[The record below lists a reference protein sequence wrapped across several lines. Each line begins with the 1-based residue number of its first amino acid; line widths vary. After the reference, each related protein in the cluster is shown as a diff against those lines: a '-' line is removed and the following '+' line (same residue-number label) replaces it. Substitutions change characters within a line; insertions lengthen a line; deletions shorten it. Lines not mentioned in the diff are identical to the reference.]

1 MGFSNPPIPWSEL
14 ERALSGHRAAPAPVG
29 ADGGD
34 SPAWS
39 NKRMPYVPPAG
50 TKPVAEPTEKVVP
63 YAELHAHSNFSFLDG
78 ASSPEQLLEEA
89 QRLGLHA
96 LGLTDHDGFYGIVRM
111 AEAAESYDTKTV
123 FGAEL
128 SLGLRKPQNGEAD
141 PEGSH
146 LVLLARGEE
155 GYHRLAGALTRGQ
168 LAGQEK
174 GRPLYDLEELSNRAG
189 GQLTA
194 LTGCRKGRVRQALGE
209 GPAGAAREVDT
220 LIDLFGH
227 DNVLVELFDHGDPLA
242 SAHNDALA
250 TLAATRNLPLIATGN
265 IHYATPR
272 QYRLATAVAAVRA
285 HRSLDELDGWLPAS
299 GSAHLRSGA
308 EMAERFARYPGAV
321 ENTVGVADAH
331 AFELRR
337 ARPGLPKQE
346 VPDGHTPMSWLR
358 KLVWDGAA
366 ERYPNLKEKDRARIE
381 KELGVIEQKDF
392 PGYFL
397 IVWDI
402 VRYAKSLG
410 ILCQGRGSA
419 ANSAVCYLL
428 KITAVD
434 AIYYDLPF
442 ERFLSS
448 MRDEEPDIDV
458 DFDSD
463 RREEVI
469 QYVYTKY
476 GRQNAAQVANVISY
490 RPKNAVRDMAK
501 ALGHSPGQ
509 QDAWSKQVERW
520 GALTTSSDHDI
531 PPAVVEL
538 ATEILKFP
546 RHLGIHSGGMVL
558 TDRPVGEVCPIEHG
572 RMDGRTVLQWD
583 KDDCAWMGLVKF
595 DLLGLGMLAALQY
608 CFELARDHVG
618 EEWTLETIPKE
629 EAGVYDMLCRADSI
643 GVFQVESRAQMG
655 LLPRLQPR
663 RFYDLVVEIALVR
676 PGPIQGGAVHPY
688 VRRKLGL
695 EPVTYLHPKLKEPLE
710 RTLGIPVFQEQLMQ
724 VAMAVGGCTGEDADQ
739 LRRAMGSKRGIERI
753 ESLRDR
759 LYEGMK
765 SNGIEGDVA
774 DEIYGKIQA
783 FANFGFAESHSLSFG
798 LLVYASSWMRL
809 HYPGAFLAALLRAQP
824 MGFYSPQTL
833 VADARRHGVV
843 VLRPDIQLSGVSAGL
858 ETVIGRVG
866 RDEGAA
872 VSGPLSELGSDACL
886 GIQPPVPQFDAS
898 IPFDSDDHRRDG
910 AFAVRLGL
918 DEVNGISTA
927 VATKIVEE
935 RNRAGAFANMN
946 DLVRR
951 VGLTTAQ
958 LELLSAAGA
967 FDTLGLTRREAM
979 WNAGN
984 ASQDR
989 AEFLEHTIVTVQPPL
1004 FTMPSEVDELVSDL
1018 WATGLSTD
1026 NHPVRHLRDQL
1037 TERGVFSA
1045 ASLKT
1050 AETGRRV
1057 EVGGIVTHRQR
1068 PATASGITFVN
1079 LEDETGLINIIC
1091 SVGVWNRYRR
1101 VTRDATAM
1109 IVRGILERSAEGVT
1123 NLLADKFEVLRM
1135 APQTRSRD
1143 FR

>member
-1 MGFSNPPIPWSEL
+1 MGFSNPPVPWSEL
-14 ERALSGHRAAPAPVG
+14 ERALSDGRRPGAPPAG

-39 NKRMPYVPPAG
+39 HKRMPYVPPTISG
-50 TKPVAEPTEKVVP
+50 PTGAVVP
-63 YAELHAHSNFSFLDG
+63 YAELHAHSNFSFLEG

-89 QRLGLHA
+89 KHLGLHA

-111 AEAAESYDTKTV
+111 AEAAENYDIKTV

-128 SLGLRKPQNGEAD
+128 SLGLSKPQNGAAD

-146 LVLLARGEE
+146 LVVLARGEA
-155 GYHRLAGALTRGQ
+155 GYHRLAGALTSAQ

-174 GRPLYDLEELSNRAG
+174 GRPLYDLNELSERSG
-189 GQLTA
+189 DSWTVM
-194 LTGCRKGRVRQALGE
+194 TGCRKGRVRQALQRSTSE
-209 GPAGAAREVDT
+209 AAREVDA
-220 LIDLFGH
+220 LIDLFGC
-227 DNVLVELFDHGDPLA
+227 DNVLVELFNHGDPLA
-242 SAHNDALA
+242 SSYNDALA
-250 TLAATRNLPLIATGN
+250 GIAKTRGLTMVATGN
-265 IHYATPR
+265 VHYATPS

-299 GSAHLRSGA
+299 GSAHLFSGA
-308 EMAERFARYPGAV
+308 EMAARFARYPGAV
-321 ENTVGVADAH
+321 ENTVGIADSH
-331 AFELRR
+331 AFELRK
-337 ARPGLPKQE
+337 ARPGLPKQD

-381 KELGVIEQKDF
+381 KELRVIEQKDF

-402 VRYAKSLG
+402 VRFAKSLG

-434 AIYYDLPF
+434 AIFYDLPF

-448 MRDEEPDIDV
+448 MREEEPDIDV

-469 QYVYTKY
+469 QYVYAKY

-520 GALTTSSDHDI
+520 GALTESRDHDI
-531 PPAVVEL
+531 PEAVVEL
-538 ATEILKFP
+538 AWEVLKFP

-608 CFELARDHVG
+608 CFDLAREHTG

-688 VRRKLGL
+688 VRRKLGY
-695 EPVTYLHPKLKEPLE
+695 EPVTYLHPKLEEPLK
-710 RTLGIPVFQEQLMQ
+710 RTLGIPIFQEQLMQ

-753 ESLRDR
+753 DALKDR

-783 FANFGFAESHSLSFG
+783 FANFGFAESHSLSFA

-809 HYPGAFLAALLRAQP
+809 HYPAAFLAALLRAQP

-833 VADARRHGVV
+833 VADARRHGVT
-843 VLRPDIQLSGVSAGL
+843 VLRPDIQRSGVSAGL
-858 ETVIGRVG
+858 EALPVPELL
-866 RDEGAA
+866 EGH
-872 VSGPLSELGSDACL
+872 DACL
-886 GIQPPVPQFDAS
+886 GIQPPVPEFDLS

-910 AFAVRLGL
+910 ACAVRLGL
-918 DEVNGISTA
+918 DEVSGISTA
-927 VATKIVEE
+927 LATTIVDE
-935 RNRAGAFANMN
+935 RARAGNYASMN

-951 VGLTTAQ
+951 VGLSTAQ
-958 LELLSAAGA
+958 LELLAASGA
-967 FDTLGLTRREAM
+967 FDTFGLTRREAL

-984 ASQDR
+984 AAQDR
-989 AEFLEHTIVTVQPPL
+989 AEFLPDTIVTVQPPL

-1026 NHPVRHLRDQL
+1026 NHPVRHLRAGL
-1037 TERGVFSA
+1037 IERGVFTA

-1050 AETGRRV
+1050 AESGRRV
-1057 EVGGIVTHRQR
+1057 EVAGVVTHRQR

-1101 VTRDATAM
+1101 VTRDASAM
-1109 IVRGILERSAEGVT
+1109 IVRGILERSPEGVT

-1135 APQTRSRD
+1135 TPQTRSRD

>member
-1 MGFSNPPIPWSEL
+1 MPSRAVAVRERHPSEQTA
-14 ERALSGHRAAPAPVG
+14 ET
-29 ADGGD
+29 
-34 SPAWS
+34 
-39 NKRMPYVPPAG
+39 VPPGRTSGCRTCRLPIAG
-50 TKPVAEPTEKVVP
+50 PAEEVVP

-111 AEAAESYDTKTV
+111 AEAAESYNIKTV

-128 SLGLRKPQNGEAD
+128 SLGLSKPQNGEAD

-146 LVLLARGEE
+146 LVVLARGEE
-155 GYHRLAGALTRGQ
+155 GYHRLAGALTCSATG
-168 LAGQEK
+168 
-174 GRPLYDLEELSNRAG
+174 GR
-189 GQLTA
+189 
-194 LTGCRKGRVRQALGE
+194 GE
-209 GPAGAAREVDT
+209 GPTALRPGRPVRSRRRAADRAHRMPQRACAAGAGSPFDKLRGRVGSRGGSSSAAGREVDA
-220 LIDLFGH
+220 LIDLFGR

-242 SAHNDALA
+242 SSYNDALA
-250 TLAATRNLPLIATGN
+250 AIARSRGLPLVATGN
-265 IHYATPR
+265 VHYATPD
-272 QYRLATAVAAVRA
+272 QYPAGHRCRCGARPKKPRRAGRLAPGIRKRPPAQRRRDGGAVRA
-285 HRSLDELDGWLPAS
+285 LPGRGREHGRES
-299 GSAHLRSGA
+299 PMRTPSSCGGRG
-308 EMAERFARYPGAV
+308 PGC
-321 ENTVGVADAH
+321 
-331 AFELRR
+331 
-337 ARPGLPKQE
+337 PKQQ
-346 VPDGHTPMSWLR
+346 VPEGHTPMSWLR

-366 ERYPNLKEKDRARIE
+366 ERYPNLREKDRDRIE
-381 KELGVIEQKDF
+381 RELRVIEQKDF

-434 AIYYDLPF
+434 AIFYDLPF

-469 QYVYTKY
+469 QYVYAKY

-520 GALTTSSDHDI
+520 GALTESQDHDI
-531 PPAVVEL
+531 PRRRRRPRARDPEVSRGTWASTPAAWCSPIVRSARCARSSTAEWMVERCCSGTRTTAPGWASSSSTCWASGCSRRCSTASTWF
-538 ATEILKFP
+538 ATMSA
-546 RHLGIHSGGMVL
+546 RSGRS
-558 TDRPVGEVCPIEHG
+558 RPSRRRRPASTTCCAAPTRSGYSRSSHG
-572 RMDGRTVLQWD
+572 RRWGCSPGCSRGASTTSWSRSRWCGPAPSRVVRCTRT
-583 KDDCAWMGLVKF
+583 C
-595 DLLGLGMLAALQY
+595 
-608 CFELARDHVG
+608 G
-618 EEWTLETIPKE
+618 ESS
-629 EAGVYDMLCRADSI
+629 G
-643 GVFQVESRAQMG
+643 Q
-655 LLPRLQPR
+655 
-663 RFYDLVVEIALVR
+663 
-676 PGPIQGGAVHPY
+676 
-688 VRRKLGL
+688 
-695 EPVTYLHPKLKEPLE
+695 EPVTYLHPKLREPLE

-724 VAMAVGGCTGEDADQ
+724 VAMAVGGCTGEDADL

-753 ESLRDR
+753 ESLRER

-833 VADARRHGVV
+833 VADARRHGVT

-858 ETVIGRVG
+858 EAI
-866 RDEGAA
+866 EGLDTAA
-872 VSGPLSELGSDACL
+872 GGLLDHGPRDACL
-886 GIQPPVPQFDAS
+886 GEQPPVPPFDRS

-910 AFAVRLGL
+910 DFAVRLGL
-918 DEVNGISTA
+918 DEVSGISTA
-927 VATKIVEE
+927 LATKIVEE
-935 RNRAGAFANMN
+935 RTRAGEFANMN

-951 VGLTTAQ
+951 VGLSTAQ

-967 FDTLGLTRREAM
+967 FDTFGLTRREAM

-984 ASQDR
+984 AAQDR

-1018 WATGLSTD
+1018 WATGMSTD
-1026 NHPVRHLRDQL
+1026 NHPVRHLRSQL

-1050 AETGRRV
+1050 AETGSTGRGRR
-1057 EVGGIVTHRQR
+1057 
-1068 PATASGITFVN
+1068 
-1079 LEDETGLINIIC
+1079 C
-1091 SVGVWNRYRR
+1091 
-1101 VTRDATAM
+1101 RDASPAPGDGERHHFREP
-1109 IVRGILERSAEGVT
+1109 RGRDRAHQHHLQRRRLESLPTHHPGCDRDDRPRHPRTLTRGRDQPAGRQIRGA
-1123 NLLADKFEVLRM
+1123 ADDAADPV
-1135 APQTRSRD
+1135 A
-1143 FR
+1143 

>member
-1 MGFSNPPIPWSEL
+1 MGYSNPPIPWSEF
-14 ERALSGHRAAPAPVG
+14 ERALSTGRRPGAPPVG

-39 NKRMPYVPPAG
+39 NKRMPYVPP
-50 TKPVAEPTEKVVP
+50 TVAPPPARDPSEKIVP

-111 AEAAESYDTKTV
+111 AEAAESYDIKTV

-146 LVLLARGEE
+146 LVVLARGEE
-155 GYHRLAGALTRGQ
+155 GYHRLAGALTSGQ

-174 GRPLYDLEELSNRAG
+174 GRPLYDLDEFAERGAG
-189 GQLTA
+189 QFTV
-194 LTGCRKGRVRQALGE
+194 LTGCRKGRVRQAL
-209 GPAGAAREVDT
+209 AQNASASMREVDT
-220 LIDLFGH
+220 LIDLFGMES
-227 DNVLVELFDHGDPLA
+227 VLVELFDHGDPLA
-242 SAHNDALA
+242 SDYNDALA
-250 TLAATRNLPLIATGN
+250 AIAQTRGLPLIATGN
-265 IHYATPR
+265 IHYATPD

-285 HRSLDELDGWLPAS
+285 RRSLDELDGWLPAS

-308 EMAERFARYPGAV
+308 EMAARFARYPGAV
-321 ENTVGVADAH
+321 ENTVGIADSH

-337 ARPGLPKQE
+337 ARPGLPKQD
-346 VPDGHTPMSWLR
+346 VPKGHTPMSWLR

-381 KELGVIEQKDF
+381 KELGVIEKKDF

-434 AIYYDLPF
+434 AIFYDLPF

-469 QYVYTKY
+469 QYVYAKY
-476 GRQNAAQVANVISY
+476 GRHNAAQVANVISY

-520 GALTTSSDHDI
+520 GALTESSDHDI

-538 ATEILKFP
+538 ATDILKFP

-608 CFELARDHVG
+608 SFDLAREHVG
-618 EEWTLETIPKE
+618 EDWTLETIPKE

-688 VRRKLGL
+688 VRRKLGQ

-724 VAMAVGGCTGEDADQ
+724 VAMAVGGCTGEDADL

-753 ESLRDR
+753 ESLRER

-783 FANFGFAESHSLSFG
+783 FANFGFAESHSLSFA

-843 VLRPDIQLSGVSAGL
+843 VLRPDIQLSGISAGL
-858 ETVIGRVG
+858 EALPEPAQG
-866 RDEGAA
+866 
-872 VSGPLSELGSDACL
+872 GSDTCL
-886 GIQPPVPQFDAS
+886 GIQPPVPEFDRG

-918 DEVNGISTA
+918 DEVSGISTA
-927 VATKIVEE
+927 LATRIVDE
-935 RNRAGAFANMN
+935 RNRSGDYTNMN

-951 VGLTTAQ
+951 VGLSTAQ

-967 FDTLGLTRREAM
+967 FDTLGLTRREAL

-984 ASQDR
+984 AAQDR

-1004 FTMPSEVDELVSDL
+1004 FTMPSEVDELISDL

-1050 AETGRRV
+1050 AEPGRRV
-1057 EVGGIVTHRQR
+1057 EVGGVVTHRQR

-1101 VTRDATAM
+1101 ITRDAPAL
-1109 IVRGILERSAEGVT
+1109 IVRGILERSPEGVT
-1123 NLLADKFEVLRM
+1123 NLLADRFEVLRM
-1135 APQTRSRD
+1135 VPQTKSRD